1 MRLYLIRHGETDY
14 NREQRVQGHGPVPL
28 NAAGIDQVSRLARRV
43 AAEGPL
49 DHIYAS
55 DLRRT
60 VMTAEILAAHT
71 RAPITYDPLFRERDP
86 GDLSEKTYDEA
97 RAFFTELP
105 YVPPNGESVQVFL
118 DRVQRAIDRLLS
130 AESNNGRRVALV
142 THGMFCRGFMQHLGR
157 DPFEVQAWRNASL
170 TVADYAPNIGW
181 QIHTLACTSHLDEDA
196 TPTSAHATGA

>member
-14 NREQRVQGHGPVPL
+14 NREQRIQGHGPVPL
-28 NAAGIDQVSRLARRV
+28 NAAGIDQVTRLARRV

-86 GDLSEKTYDEA
+86 GDLSEKSYDEA

-118 DRVQRAIDRLLS
+118 DRVQRAIDRLLA
-130 AESNNGRRVALV
+130 AEGHNGRRVALV
-142 THGMFCRGFMQHLGR
+142 THGMFCRGFMQQLGR
-157 DPFEVQAWRNASL
+157 DPFEVQAWQNASL
-170 TVADYAPNIGW
+170 TIADYTPTTHWTI
-181 QIHTLACTSHLDEDA
+181 QTLACTTHLDPEEIA
-196 TPTSAHATGA
+196 PSHATGG